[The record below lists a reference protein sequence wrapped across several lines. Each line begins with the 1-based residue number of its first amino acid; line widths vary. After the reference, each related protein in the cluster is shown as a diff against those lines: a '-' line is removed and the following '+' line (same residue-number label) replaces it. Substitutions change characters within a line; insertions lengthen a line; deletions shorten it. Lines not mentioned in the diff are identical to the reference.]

1 MEECM
6 VDVQPYLQK
15 IVEQF
20 DNPKVQT
27 RLKGFTRTM
36 LFRFTDTNEDWLI
49 KTVDG
54 KEATLVKDS
63 FTNPDLTVT
72 TTAEVLSGV
81 MDRRINGLTA
91 YMQRKIQ
98 VQGSMED
105 LMKLQKLLL

>member
-1 MEECM
+1 M

-15 IVEQF
+15 IVDQF

-27 RLKGFTRTM
+27 SLKGFTRTM
-36 LFRFTDTNEDWLI
+36 LFKFTDSNEDWLI
-49 KTVDG
+49 RTVDG

-63 FTNPDLTVT
+63 HTNPDLLIT
-72 TTAEVLSGV
+72 TTAEVLTGV
-81 MDRRINGLTA
+81 MDRRINGMAA

-98 VQGSMED
+98 VKGSMED

>member
-1 MEECM
+1 M

-27 RLKGFTRTM
+27 SLKGFTRTI
-36 LFRFTDTNEDWLI
+36 LFRFMDTNEDWLI
-49 KTVDG
+49 RTVDG
-54 KEATLVKDS
+54 REATLVKDTHTS
-63 FTNPDLTVT
+63 PDLTVT
-72 TTAEVLSGV
+72 TTAEVLTGV
-81 MDRRINGLTA
+81 MDRKINGMAA

-98 VQGSMED
+98 IKGSMDD

>member
-1 MEECM
+1 M

-27 RLKGFTRTM
+27 SLKGFTRTM

-49 KTVDG
+49 RTVDG
-54 KEATLVKDS
+54 RKATLVKDTHTS
-63 FTNPDLTVT
+63 PDLTVT
-72 TTAEVLSGV
+72 TTAEVLTGV
-81 MDRRINGLTA
+81 MDRRINGMAA
-91 YMQRKIQ
+91 YLQRKIQ
-98 VQGSMED
+98 IKGSMDD

>member
-1 MEECM
+1 M

-15 IVEQF
+15 IVDQF

-27 RLKGFTRTM
+27 SLKGFTRIM
-36 LFRFTDTNEDWLI
+36 LFRFTDTSEDWLI
-49 KTVDG
+49 QTVDG

-63 FTNPDLTVT
+63 HTNPDLTVT
-72 TTAEVLSGV
+72 TTAEVLTGV
-81 MDRRINGLTA
+81 MDRRINGMAA

-98 VQGSMED
+98 VKGSMED

>member
-1 MEECM
+1 M

-27 RLKGFTRTM
+27 SLKGFTRTI
-36 LFRFTDTNEDWLI
+36 LFRFMDTNEDWLI
-49 KTVDG
+49 RTVDG
-54 KEATLVKDS
+54 REATLVKDTHS
-63 FTNPDLTVT
+63 SPDLTVT
-72 TTAEVLSGV
+72 TTAEVLTGV
-81 MDRRINGLTA
+81 MDRRINGMAA

-98 VQGSMED
+98 IKGSMED

>member
-1 MEECM
+1 M

-15 IVEQF
+15 IVDSF

-27 RLKGFTRTM
+27 SLKGFTRTM
-36 LFRFTDTNEDWLI
+36 LFRFTDTKEDWLI

-63 FTNPDLTVT
+63 HNNPDLTVT
-72 TTAEVLSGV
+72 TTVDVLTGV
-81 MDRRINGLTA
+81 MDRRINGMAA

-98 VQGSMED
+98 IKGSMED

>member
-1 MEECM
+1 M
-6 VDVQPYLQK
+6 VDVQPYLQR
-15 IVEQF
+15 IADQF

-27 RLKGFTRTM
+27 SFKGFNRTM
-36 LFRFTDTNEDWLI
+36 LFRFTDTNEDWVI
-49 KTVDG
+49 RTVDG

-63 FTNPDLTVT
+63 HTNPDLTVT
-72 TTAEVLSGV
+72 TTAEVLTGV
-81 MDRRINGLTA
+81 MDRKINALVA

>member
-1 MEECM
+1 M
-6 VDVQPYLQK
+6 VDVQPYLQR

-27 RLKGFTRTM
+27 SLKGFTRTM

-49 KTVDG
+49 QTVDG
-54 KEATLVKDS
+54 REATLVKDTHTS
-63 FTNPDLTVT
+63 PDLTVT
-72 TTAEVLSGV
+72 TTAEVLTGV
-81 MDRRINGLTA
+81 MDRKINGMAA

-98 VQGSMED
+98 IKGSMDD

>member
-1 MEECM
+1 M

-27 RLKGFTRTM
+27 SLKGFTRTM

-49 KTVDG
+49 RTVEG
-54 KEATLVKDS
+54 REATLVKGTHS
-63 FTNPDLTVT
+63 SPDLTVT
-72 TTAEVLSGV
+72 TTAEVLTGV
-81 MDRRINGLTA
+81 MDRRINGMAA

-98 VQGSMED
+98 IKGSMED